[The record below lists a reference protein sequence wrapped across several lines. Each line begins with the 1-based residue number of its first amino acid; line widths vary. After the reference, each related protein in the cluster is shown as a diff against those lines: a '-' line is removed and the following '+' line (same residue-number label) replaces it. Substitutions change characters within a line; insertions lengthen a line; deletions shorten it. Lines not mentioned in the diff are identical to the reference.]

1 MQGARFELAYALS
14 NQHFDSCP
22 QAGGI
27 DQAIR
32 PLPSYRLG
40 PE

>member
-1 MQGARFELAYALS
+1 MQGEGFEPSYALS
-14 NQHFDSCP
+14 NQHFGNRP

-32 PLPSYRLG
+32 PLHEYRL
-40 PE
+40 ETE